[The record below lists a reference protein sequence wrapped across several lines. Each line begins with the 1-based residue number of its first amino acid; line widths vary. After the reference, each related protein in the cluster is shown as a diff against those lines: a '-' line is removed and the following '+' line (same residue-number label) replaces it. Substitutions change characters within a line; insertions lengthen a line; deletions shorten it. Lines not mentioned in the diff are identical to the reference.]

1 MKLDNLT
8 KNLLN
13 QIANLHKIPN
23 GAVSFRKNGKS
34 EVVNSTPNIE
44 IVKKEDNSGVDIFI
58 HSTCQNEACHI
69 PVVITENGLFDL
81 VYNDFYIEDGAI
93 VTIVAGCGVHS
104 TDEAGHDGIH
114 TFHIGKNTQVS
125 YVENHL
131 ATGKGNNKIMN
142 PTTILNVGEN
152 SAVTMITNQIGGV
165 DFSNRITK
173 ANLKAGAV
181 LNVEEKILTER
192 FNVAKTDFKVNLIG
206 ENSKCT
212 IKSKSVARDE
222 SEQVFKSNLVGKNL
236 CFGHVECDGILMD
249 NAKIDSVPRVSAQSN
264 LASLSHEASIGKIA
278 SEQIVKLMTLGL
290 TEKQAEQKIIEGFL
304 K

>member
-13 QIANLHKIPN
+13 QIANLHEIPN

-34 EVVNSTPNIE
+34 QVLNSTPNIE
-44 IVKKEDNSGVDIFI
+44 IVKKEDNSGIDIFI

-114 TFHIGKNTQVS
+114 TFHIGKNAQVN

-131 ATGKGNNKIMN
+131 ATGNGNNKIMN

-152 SAVTMITNQIGGV
+152 SVVTMITNQIGGV

-173 ANLKAGAV
+173 ANLSAGAV
-181 LNVEEKILTER
+181 LTVEEKILTER
-192 FNVAKTDFKVNLIG
+192 FNVAKTDFKVNLNG
-206 ENSKCT
+206 ENCKCT
-212 IKSKSVARDE
+212 IKSKSVAKDE

-236 CFGHVECDGILMD
+236 CFGHVECDGILLD
-249 NAKIDSVPRVSAQSN
+249 NAKIDSIPRVSAKSN

-278 SEQIVKLMTLGL
+278 TEQIVKLMTLGL

>member
-8 KNLLN
+8 QNLLN
-13 QIANLHKIPN
+13 QIANLHELPN

-34 EVVNSTPNIE
+34 QVVNSTPNIE
-44 IVKKEDNSGVDIFI
+44 IIKKKDNSGMDIYI

-81 VYNDFYIEDGAI
+81 VYNDFYIEDNAV

-114 TFHIGKNTQVS
+114 TFHIGKNAQVN

-131 ATGKGNNKIMN
+131 AIGNGNNKMMN
-142 PTTILNVGEN
+142 PTTVLNVGEN
-152 SAVTMITNQIGGV
+152 SVVTMITNQIGGV

-173 ANLKAGAV
+173 ANLSAGAV
-181 LNVEEKILTER
+181 LTVEEKILTER
-192 FNVAKTDFKVNLIG
+192 FNVAKTDFKVNLNG
-206 ENSKCT
+206 ENCKCT
-212 IKSKSVARDE
+212 IKSKSVAKDE

-236 CFGHVECDGILMD
+236 CFGHVECDGILLD
-249 NAKIDSVPRVSAQSN
+249 NAKIDSVPRVCAKSN

-278 SEQIVKLMTLGL
+278 TDQIVKLMTLGL
-290 TEKQAEQKIIEGFL
+290 SEKQAEQKIIEGFL

>member
-1 MKLDNLT
+1 MKLDNIT

-13 QIANLHKIPN
+13 QISQLHEIPN
-23 GAVSFRKNGKS
+23 GAVSFRRNGKS
-34 EVVNSTPNIE
+34 EILNSTPNIE
-44 IVKKEDNSGVDIFI
+44 IVKKQDNSGIDIFI

-81 VYNDFYIEDGAI
+81 VYNDFYIEDGAV

-114 TFHIGKNTQVS
+114 TFHIGKNAQVN
-125 YVENHL
+125 YVENHF
-131 ATGKGNNKIMN
+131 ATGKGDNKIMN
-142 PTTILNVGEN
+142 PTTIVNLGEN
-152 SAVTMITNQIGGV
+152 SLMTMKTTQIGGV
-165 DFSNRITK
+165 DYSNRITK
-173 ANLKAGAV
+173 ANLKSGAV
-181 LNVEEKILTER
+181 FTVEEKILTER
-192 FNVAKTDFKVNLIG
+192 FNVAKTDFKVNLVG
-206 ENSKCT
+206 EDSKCT

-222 SEQVFKSNLVGKNL
+222 SEQVFKSNLVGKNS

-249 NAKIDSVPRVSAQSN
+249 NAKIDSIPRVSAQSN

-278 SEQIVKLMTLGL
+278 TDQIVKLMTLGL
-290 TEKQAEQKIIEGFL
+290 TEKQAEEKIIEGFL

>member
-13 QIANLHKIPN
+13 LIASLHKIPN
-23 GAVSFRKNGKS
+23 GAVSFRRNGKS
-34 EVVNSTPNIE
+34 EVLNSTPNIE
-44 IVKKEDNSGVDIFI
+44 IVKKQDNSGIDIFV
-58 HSTCQNEACHI
+58 HSTCKNEACHI

-81 VYNDFYIEDGAI
+81 VYNDFYIEDDAV

-104 TDEAGHDGIH
+104 NDEAGHDGIH
-114 TFHIGKNTQVS
+114 TFHIGKNAQVT

-131 ATGKGNNKIMN
+131 ATGNGDNKIMN
-142 PTTILNVGEN
+142 PTTVINLGEN
-152 SAVTMITNQIGGV
+152 SAMTMQTTQIGGV
-165 DFSNRITK
+165 DYSNRITK

-181 LNVEEKILTER
+181 LTVEEKILTER
-192 FNVAKTDFKVNLIG
+192 FNVAKTDFKVNLVG
-206 ENSKCT
+206 ADSKCT
-212 IKSKSVARDE
+212 IKSKSVAKDE

-236 CFGHVECDGILMD
+236 CFGHVECDGILLD
-249 NAKIDSVPRVSAQSN
+249 NAKIDSVPRVSAQNN

-278 SEQIVKLMTLGL
+278 TEQIVKLMTLGL
-290 TEKQAEQKIIEGFL
+290 TEKQAEEKIIEGFL